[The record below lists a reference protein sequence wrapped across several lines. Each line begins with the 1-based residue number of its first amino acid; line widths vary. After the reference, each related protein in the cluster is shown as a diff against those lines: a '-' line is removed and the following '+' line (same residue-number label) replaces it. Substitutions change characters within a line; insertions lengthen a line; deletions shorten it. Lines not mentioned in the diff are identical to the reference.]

1 MNLKETLNLPKTSF
15 PMHAEL
21 VKRIIF
27 AIMSYFPKNIII
39 GNYDDVEYFGSYN
52 IYLNNLGLF

>member
-1 MNLKETLNLPKTSF
+1 
-15 PMHAEL
+15 MHAEL

-27 AIMSYFPKNIII
+27 AIMSYFHKNIII